1 MPSVKK
7 FCLLVFALLIGSGA
21 FSQTTEQQ
29 AKQDS
34 AAVYRKIEKYSK
46 KRKWTSFVHGLI
58 FEPLTPNK
66 LKARKRAQARRFKDY
81 QGKIVR
87 KIDIIT
93 LDPFG
98 YSETDTTRKPSKS
111 LAHFGNRLHLK
122 TKRLTI
128 LNLILIR
135 RNKPLDSLLIK
146 ESERLIRTQRY
157 VRRVQITPKAT
168 THPDSV
174 DIEIRELD
182 SWSLIPDF
190 SASTSRTDYKLT
202 ERNFLGLG
210 HQVEQRYQKDLRDG
224 DDAYSAKYTIPNVM
238 NTYVRTVLAY
248 QLDLR
253 QNYLKGINIERP
265 FFSPFARWAGG
276 VYFDTRFRGDSLPNA
291 NNELSWQHLKT
302 NATDIWAGHSIRLF
316 DGSSEDEKTTRLIT
330 TARYYKLRFTE
341 SPTAEYDSINFFATE
356 RNYLLG
362 LGISS
367 RQFVQD
373 QYLFNY
379 GIIED
384 VPVGEAFGITGGMQ
398 RKHNRWRTYLGAR
411 VTSGEYHAWGY
422 LSGNL
427 EYGTYLRSGVSEQ
440 SVLSAQANYFTPL
453 YETGKWKFRQFV
465 KGSLIIGNDREPSW
479 GDRLTLKGSRG
490 IQGLESRSLFGTK
503 KWLVTSQ
510 TQSYAPW
517 DVWGFRFNPYLTYS
531 IGMLGDGPNGFK
543 KSKAYSQVGA
553 GFIITNDYL
562 VFSSFQISFSYY
574 PTMPDTDSGAFKTN
588 SFSTE
593 DFGLMDF
600 ELAKPRTVLYEQE
613 NPINPSSQTVR

>member
-7 FCLLVFALLIGSGA
+7 YCLLLFALLIGAGA

-98 YSETDTTRKPSKS
+98 FSEMDTARKPTKS
-111 LAHFGNRLHLK
+111 LAHLGNRLHLK

-135 RNKPLDSLLIK
+135 RNKPLDSLLVK

-182 SWSLIPDF
+182 SWSLIPDL

-210 HQVEQRYQKDLRDG
+210 HQVEQRYQKNLRDG

-238 NTYVRTVLAY
+238 NTYIRTVLAY

-316 DGSSEDEKTTRLIT
+316 DGNSEDEKTTRLIT

-341 SPTAEYDSINFFATE
+341 SPSTEYDTVNFFATE

-384 VPVGEAFGITGGMQ
+384 VPIGEAFGLTGGMQ
-398 RKHNRWRTYLGAR
+398 RKHNNWRTYLGAR
-411 VTSGEYHAWGY
+411 VTSGTYHNWGY

-453 YETGKWKFRQFV
+453 YETGKWKFRQFI

-517 DVWGFRFNPYLTYS
+517 DVWGFRFNPYVTYS
-531 IGMLGDGPNGFK
+531 IGMLGDGPNGFA

-574 PTMPDTDSGAFKTN
+574 PTMPDSDSGAFKTN

-600 ELAKPRTVLYEQE
+600 ELSKPRTVLYEQE